1 MSGGM
6 STILPLAGA
15 VVGGVAT
22 MSPAGAMA
30 GYSLGSAASGAIEG
44 GEDRSNASAM
54 LGAQRSQVVGANQGA
69 DDSPFATYGDQAN
82 PTGQMPAN
90 VQEMNLPQ
98 GTEAPGGANKA
109 ALSGNDYAGHATTAM
124 QAISAAQKAQQEREY
139 SDAKINDMKW
149 RDPTIVHGP
158 SYQGAQVGSGQFP
171 TVGNGFMRY

>member
-44 GEDRSNASAM
+44 GEDRSNTSAM

-82 PTGQMPAN
+82 PTGQMPSN

-109 ALSGNDYAGHATTAM
+109 ALTGNDYAGYATTAM
-124 QAISAAQKAQQEREY
+124 QAISAAQKAQQERDIADQALEN
-139 SDAKINDMKW
+139 SRW
-149 RDPTIVHGP
+149 RNPTVVHGP
-158 SYQGAQVGSGQFP
+158 SMGNVATSMGQFP
-171 TVGNGFMRY
+171 SVGQGFGRY